1 MTRVRNPILPGCHPD
16 PSICRVGETYYLV
29 TSTFEYL
36 PGLPVHRSTDL
47 AHWELIGHA
56 IDRPGMLDMSGMAS
70 SSGLYAPTLRH
81 HDGRFWLVCTLVDQS
96 DPARGGNFVITAEDP
111 AGPWSDPVW
120 IDADGIDPSLF
131 FDDDGRVWAHGTRPA
146 RSPQW
151 PEQTE
156 IWLREFDPRTMAL
169 IGVEHVLWRGAVIG
183 AVWSEGPHIYRVD
196 GRYYLITAEGGTE
209 LHHAVSVARADA
221 VTGPYVGSPSNPVL
235 THRNRGRTA
244 DIVAVGHADLVQAA
258 DSSWWAVLLAMR
270 PYGGLHANLGR
281 ETFLVPV
288 AWEDGWPVFAPGEG
302 RVSDEVEVPFADDE
316 GRERSVAIATDDR
329 RWTSVRALPGE
340 VADVVDGEWL
350 LPIRPEGPTDA
361 QPFSFL
367 GVRQQHPDLDFMLRL
382 SGRLASGEE
391 AGLLIRQSERDH
403 LRFALHGGGDPDA
416 VHLTVSLLRAGE
428 AVEQGEEVVLDRS
441 LADGVELTLSA
452 RGQGYALFAGAAG
465 SRPLPVATIDG
476 RSLDSFSTGGFVG
489 LWIGA
494 YATSAGVVSD
504 SVLRIEKAEYRP
516 RHRVAEERGRL
527 ARHDVVSPPQS
538 PPMDRS
544 PRDRAVDARR

>member
-47 AHWELIGHA
+47 ANWELIGHA

-81 HDGRFWLVCTLVDQS
+81 HDGRFWLVCTLVDQN

-221 VTGPYVGSPSNPVL
+221 VTGPYVGNPSNPVL

-302 RVSDEVEVPFADDE
+302 RVSDEVEVPFADAVPAE
-316 GRERSVAIATDDR
+316 VGSTRIAPSDL

-340 VADVVDGEWL
+340 VAEAVGGEWL
-350 LPIRPEGPTDA
+350 LPLRPEAPVDPEQMA
-361 QPFSFL
+361 FL
-367 GVRQQHPDLDFMLRL
+367 GVRQQHVDVDVVLKV
-382 SGRLASGEE
+382 SGRLVDGEE
-391 AGLLIRQSERDH
+391 GGLLIRQSERDH
-403 LRFALHGGGDPDA
+403 LRLAVHGGGAADA
-416 VHLTVSLLRAGE
+416 VRVTVSMARAGTS
-428 AVEQGEEVVLDRS
+428 VELGAMLVAGALE
-441 LADGVELTLSA
+441 DGVALSLRV
-452 RGQGYALFAGAAG
+452 RGQHYEMLAGATG
-465 SRPLPVATIDG
+465 SRTTPVAPGDG
-476 RSLDSFSTGGFVG
+476 RSLDSFSAGGFLG

-494 YATSAGVVSD
+494 YATSHGAETNSL
-504 SVLRIEKAEYRP
+504 LRVESFEYRP
-516 RHRVAEERGRL
+516 R
-527 ARHDVVSPPQS
+527 
-538 PPMDRS
+538 
-544 PRDRAVDARR
+544 